1 MSWPQ
6 GEMSALVFPRARE
19 LSWQRVPIP
28 AEAAGQVLVRIE
40 RLGIC
45 GTDVDLYTGDITYM
59 KNGLSAFPFRPGH
72 EWCGTVVAV
81 AEGVTTVSAGERVVG
96 EPFLS
101 CGHCEQ
107 CRRGRRNQCPTRR
120 ELGVRGDSPGAAAE
134 YLRLPAENIAPIADT
149 VDPSHAVLC
158 EPLVTVLHGLS
169 VTRLEPGESVGIIG
183 AGTLG
188 LLAVQVARS
197 MGARVEVLG
206 VSDRMRLALSM
217 GASRVLHVA
226 DAEPD
231 RYDVV
236 IEASG
241 GADSLALAVR
251 VAGIAGRIAQVGMP
265 GDATVPVD
273 AVAIVTKGLHVQG
286 VLGGIPYL
294 ARAARLLEEGVV
306 RPGELIDRVLPWND
320 YGVALELMMNRGL
333 ARPKVILDFTGVGS
347 S

>member
-1 MSWPQ
+1 M
-6 GEMSALVFPRARE
+6 
-19 LSWQRVPIP
+19 
-28 AEAAGQVLVRIE
+28 LVRIK

-59 KNGLSAFPFRPGH
+59 KNGLSALPFRPGY

-81 AEGVTTVSAGERVVG
+81 ANGVTNVSAGEWVVG
-96 EPFLS
+96 EPFS
-101 CGHCEQ
+101 RAATASSVAEVGETIA
-107 CRRGRRNQCPTRR
+107 RRGASSGCAAILPEPRPSTCDCRPRTQRPSPILSAPPTPCCANRSSR
-120 ELGVRGDSPGAAAE
+120 CC
-134 YLRLPAENIAPIADT
+134 T
-149 VDPSHAVLC
+149 
-158 EPLVTVLHGLS
+158 GLS
-169 VTRLEPGESVGIIG
+169 VTRLEPGESLGIIG

-197 MGARVEVLG
+197 MGASVEVLG

-217 GASRVLHVA
+217 GANRVLHVA

-241 GADSLALAVR
+241 GADTLALAVR
-251 VAGIAGRIAQVGMP
+251 VANIAGRIAQVGMP
-265 GDATVPVD
+265 GDAPVPVD
-273 AVAIVTKGLHVQG
+273 AVAIVTKWLQVHG
-286 VLGGIPYL
+286 VLGGLPYL
-294 ARAARLLEEGVV
+294 ARAVRLLEEEVV

-320 YGVALELMMNRGL
+320 YGVALVLIMNRGL
-333 ARPKVILDFTGVGS
+333 ARPKVILNFTGVGS